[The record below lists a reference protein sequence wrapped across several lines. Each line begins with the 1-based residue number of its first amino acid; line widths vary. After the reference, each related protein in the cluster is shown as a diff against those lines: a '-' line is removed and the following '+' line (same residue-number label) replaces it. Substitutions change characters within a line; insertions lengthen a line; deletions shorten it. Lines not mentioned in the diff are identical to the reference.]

1 MLLTSYRAA
10 CGAGYKVTV
19 VCLSLDE
26 RGESAKLRK
35 QPGMT
40 LERVKAAQ
48 RAESEKAAKALGVYD
63 LISFDLGDYPLRLT
77 DEGKYCL
84 ADAISYRTSGGPDG
98 GFPGP
103 RRGRP
108 SMGRE
113 RSGQREKCSMAA
125 CFRRHKL
132 EFRLRLFIARR
143 AFFSYRGTRN
153 GRVSPGHVSVNVTQR
168 V

>member
-77 DEGKYCL
+77 DEDKYCL
-84 ADAISYRTSGGPDG
+84 ADVISYRTSGGPDG
-98 GFPGP
+98 GFLDHDEGGHQWGGNGQDSAKT
-103 RRGRP
+103 GRWP
-108 SMGRE
+108 
-113 RSGQREKCSMAA
+113 
-125 CFRRHKL
+125 
-132 EFRLRLFIARR
+132 
-143 AFFSYRGTRN
+143 
-153 GRVSPGHVSVNVTQR
+153 RVSYAINLSFV
-168 V
+168 

>member
-48 RAESEKAAKALGVYD
+48 RAESEKAAKALGV
-63 LISFDLGDYPLRLT
+63 FDLGDYPLRLT
-77 DEGKYCL
+77 DEDKYCL
-84 ADAISYRTSGGPDG
+84 ADVISYRTSGGPDG
-98 GFPGP
+98 GFLDHDEGGHQWGGNGQDSAKT
-103 RRGRP
+103 GRWP
-108 SMGRE
+108 
-113 RSGQREKCSMAA
+113 
-125 CFRRHKL
+125 
-132 EFRLRLFIARR
+132 
-143 AFFSYRGTRN
+143 
-153 GRVSPGHVSVNVTQR
+153 RVSYAINLSFV
-168 V
+168 

>member
-48 RAESEKAAKALGVYD
+48 RAESEKAAKALGV
-63 LISFDLGDYPLRLT
+63 FDLGDYPLRLT
-77 DEGKYCL
+77 DEDKYCL
-84 ADAISYRTSGGPDG
+84 ADVISYRTSGGPDG

-113 RSGQREKCSMAA
+113 RSGQRENWSMAA
-125 CFRRHKL
+125 CFRSHKL
-132 EFRLRLFIARR
+132 EFRLKLFIARR